1 MENSRCHKPISYHAQ
16 DVHIWFICIVKA
28 RRVNKDNRVA
38 VAGMEY
44 SDRSNICRARP
55 QTMAN
60 GLAGLTSSIVDE
72 LRESSRDQ
80 RQWIKNDRTV
90 LFPDP
95 VGPITL
101 GHGTLSAN
109 MSEMT

>member
-1 MENSRCHKPISYHAQ
+1 MENSRFHKPISDHAQ
-16 DVHIWFICIVKA
+16 DVYIWFICIVKA

-38 VAGMEY
+38 VAGMGY
-44 SDRSNICRARP
+44 SDRSNICCERS
-55 QTMAN
+55 QTMAD
-60 GLAGLTSSIVDE
+60 GLAGLAGSIVDK

-101 GHGTLSAN
+101 RHGTLSAN
-109 MSEMT
+109 MSGMT